1 MVLNRLM
8 ITPKSLQQGDTVAIV
23 STARKITKEE
33 LHPALQLLKSW
44 GLQAVLGK
52 TIGAEENQFAGS
64 DELRAA
70 DFQEMMDDPNIK
82 AIWSAR
88 GGYGT
93 VRIIDKLDFSK
104 FRQNPKWIIGYSD
117 VTVLHSH
124 IHTLG
129 VETLHA
135 QMCLEIENKTEE
147 ARESIRK
154 VIFGEE
160 YLISFGVNT
169 YKEACGDTLQEE
181 ALGDTLQE
189 NTRLGFIKG
198 EIIGGNLSVLYSLVG
213 SASEMK
219 TEGKILF
226 IEDLDEMLYHI
237 DRMMMNLK
245 RSGYLKNLKALV
257 IGGMTQMK
265 DNKVYFGKTAEE
277 TIVHLVKEY
286 DYPVISN
293 FPAGHILDNRAVI
306 MGREVRLNVLG
317 STIKV
322 EFSSSKNHKSSI

>member
-33 LHPALQLLKSW
+33 LQPALQLLKSW
-44 GLQAVLGK
+44 GLKAVLGK
-52 TIGAEENQFAGS
+52 TIGTEENQFAGS

-70 DFQEMMDDPNIK
+70 DFQQMLDDPNIK
-82 AIWSAR
+82 AIWCAR

-93 VRIIDKLDFSK
+93 VRIIDKLDFSSFTK
-104 FRQNPKWIIGYSD
+104 IPKWIIGYSD

-124 IHTLG
+124 IHNLG

-154 VIFGEE
+154 VLFGEE
-160 YLISFGVNT
+160 YT
-169 YKEACGDTLQEE
+169 
-181 ALGDTLQE
+181 
-189 NTRLGFIKG
+189 LGFSGSGAAINTATQIVEGKL
-198 EIIGGNLSVLYSLVG
+198 IGGNLSVLYSLVG

-277 TIVHLVKEY
+277 TIMDLVKEY
-286 DYPVISN
+286 DYLVILN
-293 FPAGHILDNRAVI
+293 FPAGHILDNRALI
-306 MGREVRLNVLG
+306 LGRDVKLK
-317 STIKV
+317 I
-322 EFSSSKNHKSSI
+322 SKNNIILNF